1 MGSLRKETTAK
12 FYQATSQRSHEVFT
26 YDSQEVPESE
36 LDSLNRMSVL
46 SPSSRPSSNSLS
58 ALRCSFLFHQAALV
72 SSSEFSFVESAS
84 HGFIISRNGVLST
97 NSSALEGIEFS
108 CSSIEHCKTST
119 CSSVP
124 FPSRSPWL
132 YNRQAS
138 VVSPTKM

>member
-1 MGSLRKETTAK
+1 MRSLRKETTTK

-36 LDSLNRMSVL
+36 LGSLNRMSVL
-46 SPSSRPSSNSLS
+46 SSSSRSSSNSLS

-72 SSSEFSFVESAS
+72 SSSEFFVESAS
-84 HGFIISRNGVLST
+84 HGFIPSRNGVLSK

-124 FPSRSPWL
+124 SPSRLPWL

-138 VVSPTKM
+138 VVIPTKM